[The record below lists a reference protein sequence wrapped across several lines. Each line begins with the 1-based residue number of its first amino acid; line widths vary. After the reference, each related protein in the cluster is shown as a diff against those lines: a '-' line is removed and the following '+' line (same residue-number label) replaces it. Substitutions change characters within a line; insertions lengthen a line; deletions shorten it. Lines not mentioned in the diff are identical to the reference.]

1 MASEKKKETHEE
13 VVKFLVKKSEEKDS
27 EPQRHVENVDKEEI
41 EALTKKIKER
51 IKVE

>member
-1 MASEKKKETHEE
+1 MASEKKRGDHEE
-13 VVKFLVKKSEEKDS
+13 VVKFLLKKSEEKDP
-27 EPQRHVENVDKEEI
+27 EPQKHIENVDKEEI